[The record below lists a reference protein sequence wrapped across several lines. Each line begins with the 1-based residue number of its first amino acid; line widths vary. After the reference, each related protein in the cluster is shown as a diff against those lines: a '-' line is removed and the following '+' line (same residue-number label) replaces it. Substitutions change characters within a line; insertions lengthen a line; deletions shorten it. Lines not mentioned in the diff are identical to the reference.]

1 MEELH
6 LLNCSL
12 PSVKNEERKKKGK
25 KKKKRRKKKEG
36 ILIQD
41 LSSQRNTR
49 RNSYISLAYKV
60 GIHLK
65 EGRILVSAPEMM
77 F

>member
-12 PSVKNEERKKKGK
+12 PSVKNEERKKKKGK
-25 KKKKRRKKKEG
+25 KRKKEEKKEG

-49 RNSYISLAYKV
+49 RNSYISLA
-60 GIHLK
+60 
-65 EGRILVSAPEMM
+65 
-77 F
+77 